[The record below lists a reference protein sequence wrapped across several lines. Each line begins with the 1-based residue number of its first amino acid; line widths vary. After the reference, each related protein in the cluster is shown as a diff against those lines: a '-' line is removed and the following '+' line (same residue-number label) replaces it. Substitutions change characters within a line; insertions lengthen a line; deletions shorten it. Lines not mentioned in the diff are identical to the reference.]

1 MALPLLFVLAGSLV
15 RAATPTIARFLTQR
29 GAKKVAESGVKNA
42 IKKYG
47 TPKNITS
54 MSKVKNMKGSGASAA
69 SKEVMKK
76 FPVPKNKALTIK
88 KPKSTI
94 GGKIIAG
101 GATATTLGVAAGP
114 DSKTKKAQ
122 ADTVKDVSQ
131 GNTTVKK
138 KPTIMPQGVS
148 QGSTAGTATTMTFG
162 KAFRAAKD
170 AGKKEFT
177 YRGKRY
183 NTRTK
188 DEEKKAKA
196 TKKFGMGKVDSL
208 SKSKVEKKKVRKT
221 DNMEGGTAPIKTK
234 KVETKKKSKGFLD
247 RVKEDF
253 SKAVKETKRNFQ
265 GDIKKGTGR
274 YKSVNERNLDA
285 KGNYKGTNIK
295 PTKLQLSRMK
305 KEKMMKGGYSTK
317 KKMMGGGY
325 AMKKKKK

>member
-15 RAATPTIARFLTQR
+15 RAATPTIARFLVQR

-47 TPKNITS
+47 NPKNITS

-88 KPKSTI
+88 KPKSNI
-94 GGKIIAG
+94 GGKVVAG
-101 GATATTLGVAAGP
+101 GAALTTIGVAAGP

-131 GNTTVKK
+131 GSTTAKK
-138 KPTIMPQGVS
+138 KITKTPTGVS
-148 QGSTAGTATTMTFG
+148 QGSTTSTMTFG

-170 AGKKEFT
+170 AGKKEFMF
-177 YRGKRY
+177 RGKRY

-188 DEEKKAKA
+188 DEEKAM
-196 TKKFGMGKVDSL
+196 TKNQALPKP
-208 SKSKVEKKKVRKT
+208 RPKT
-221 DNMEGGTAPIKTK
+221 TTTKTTKK
-234 KVETKKKSKGFLD
+234 KVETPKDVSQGSTTAKKEAPKRSKGFLD

-253 SKAVKETKRNFQ
+253 KKAVKETKRNIQ

-274 YKSVNERNLDA
+274 YKSVNESDLDS

>member
-15 RAATPTIARFLTQR
+15 RAATPTIARFLAQR

-76 FPVPKNKALTIK
+76 FPVPKNKALTVK

-114 DSKTKKAQ
+114 DNKTKKAE
-122 ADTVKDVSQ
+122 ASTIKDVSQ
-131 GNTTVKK
+131 GSTIAKK
-138 KPTIMPQGVS
+138 KNAKTPTGVS
-148 QGSTAGTATTMTFG
+148 QGSTTSTMTFG

-170 AGKKEFT
+170 AGKKEFMF
-177 YRGKRY
+177 RGKRY

-188 DEEKKAKA
+188 DEEKAM
-196 TKKFGMGKVDSL
+196 TKNQALPKSRPKTS
-208 SKSKVEKKKVRKT
+208 SKTTK
-221 DNMEGGTAPIKTK
+221 K
-234 KVETKKKSKGFLD
+234 KVETPKGVSQGSTTAKKEAPKKSKGFLD
-247 RVKEDF
+247 RVKEDI
-253 SKAVKETKRNFQ
+253 SKAVKETKRNIQ

-274 YKSVNERNLDA
+274 YKSVNEVELDS

-295 PTKLQLSRMK
+295 PTALQLSRMK
-305 KEKMMKGGYSTK
+305 KKEMMRGGYSTK

>member
-15 RAATPTIARFLTQR
+15 RAATPTIARFLAQR

-76 FPVPKNKALTIK
+76 FPVPKNKALTVK

-114 DSKTKKAQ
+114 DNKTKKAE
-122 ADTVKDVSQ
+122 ASTKSRRTDDME
-131 GNTTVKK
+131 GGAAPIAIRKK
-138 KPTIMPQGVS
+138 TASKTPTGVS
-148 QGSTAGTATTMTFG
+148 QGSTTSTMTFG

-170 AGKKEFT
+170 AGKKEFMF
-177 YRGKRY
+177 RGKRY

-188 DEEKKAKA
+188 DEEKAMIKNQALPKARP
-196 TKKFGMGKVDSL
+196 KKS
-208 SKSKVEKKKVRKT
+208 S
-221 DNMEGGTAPIKTK
+221 NTAKK
-234 KVETKKKSKGFLD
+234 KVETPKGVSQGSTTAKKEAPKKKES
-247 RVKEDF
+247 R
-253 SKAVKETKRNFQ
+253 
-265 GDIKKGTGR
+265 
-274 YKSVNERNLDA
+274 LDA
-285 KGNYKGTNIK
+285 NGNYKGTNIK
-295 PTKLQLSRMK
+295 PTKLQLERLK
-305 KEKMMKGGYSTK
+305 KRGL
-317 KKMMGGGY
+317 
-325 AMKKKKK
+325 A